1 MSTGNLSLD
10 KKRKIKQ
17 KIEILRQDT
26 HNVDLW
32 LELES
37 LFDDPDKKREILMG
51 VLVID
56 AQNSEALERLSR
68 LTGMDESTFTVP
80 DSPEDQKTEQDFSAQ
95 KKKAFDGSNGG
106 WQFEDSVIS
115 SQNAD
120 DDRVE
125 TRKCPFC
132 GELISEDALECRFC
146 FEYVGDGPQESHAT
160 TSQKDEEAEFSGWL
174 KTAIIIFIVL
184 GVITVLGMFIWMIIP
199 LI

>member
-1 MSTGNLSLD
+1 MSTGKLSLD
-10 KKRKIKQ
+10 KKRKIKE

-26 HNVDLW
+26 RNVDLW

-56 AQNSEALERLSR
+56 AQNSEALQRLNS
-68 LTGMDESTFTVP
+68 LTGIDESAFSIP
-80 DSPEDQKTEQDFSAQ
+80 DSPEDQMPEQGVSVQ
-95 KKKAFDGSNGG
+95 KEKPFGETKDG
-106 WQFEDSVIS
+106 WQFEDSGIS
-115 SQNAD
+115 SENGD
-120 DDRVE
+120 EGSVE
-125 TRKCPFC
+125 APEENLQEDHET
-132 GELISEDALECRFC
+132 ISHKNRE
-146 FEYVGDGPQESHAT
+146 T
-160 TSQKDEEAEFSGWL
+160 EFSGWL